1 MFFHVVTE
9 IIIDCSEFI
18 PNHTHVF
25 SNWEIQIITVTYGTG
40 FQYLNANPR
49 KSVEK

>member
-1 MFFHVVTE
+1 MFFHVVTV

-18 PNHTHVF
+18 PNHMY
-25 SNWEIQIITVTYGTG
+25 SQIGRFKSITVTYGTG